1 VSTSSERR
9 GLTARRRTTHGWLGG
24 AALLLGFGLLGFG
37 LVANWADR
45 TLPVPVAAT
54 SPVASLTPAYGPE
67 VPEETPSAE
76 GAVPRRLQVPAL
88 GIDAPILAI
97 RATDG
102 VLFPPGNP
110 QQLGWWRDGAKV
122 GAASGSVLVTGH
134 TVHTG
139 GGAMD
144 HLADLAVGDR
154 IVVRSQRGDV
164 TFEVA
169 RVTYYPRQSLADHAQ
184 QTFDQSGPNR
194 LVLITCERWNGTSY
208 DGNTVVVARPVD
220 R

>member
-1 VSTSSERR
+1 
-9 GLTARRRTTHGWLGG
+9 
-24 AALLLGFGLLGFG
+24 
-37 LVANWADR
+37 
-45 TLPVPVAAT
+45 
-54 SPVASLTPAYGPE
+54 
-67 VPEETPSAE
+67 
-76 GAVPRRLQVPAL
+76 
-88 GIDAPILAI
+88 
-97 RATDG
+97 
-102 VLFPPGNP
+102 
-110 QQLGWWRDGAKV
+110 
-122 GAASGSVLVTGH
+122 
-134 TVHTG
+134 VHTG